1 MEKPAA
7 QRSKLIS
14 LSLSGLAMNN
24 YNPISLRS
32 RGTRPEHSRRNCIL
46 NNSWAGLNRRAST
59 NVSPFCCRNW
69 RSSCSAWR
77 RATRR
82 WVTPSAIA
90 AIKVSVTSTG
100 GLTGTQTD
108 QLDDL
113 NLNMTSA
120 ALPAAWSILIC
131 MRSHGGRPPALWS
144 HTAFCWASV
153 LHSHPPSCCRLYK
166 HLQYGYTHMV
176 IEQGMHLKIFF
187 LQAK

>member
-24 YNPISLRS
+24 YKPISLRS
-32 RGTRPEHSRRNCIL
+32 RGTRPEHSRRNCIF

-82 WVTPSAIA
+82 WVTPSAIG

-131 MRSHGGRPPALWS
+131 MRSHGGRLPGHSAWPLVT
-144 HTAFCWASV
+144 HSV
-153 LHSHPPSCCRLYK
+153 LLNKCSPFTSPPRAVDCINI
-166 HLQYGYTHMV
+166 YTMV
-176 IEQGMHLKIFF
+176 KRTWWLNKECI
-187 LQAK
+187 